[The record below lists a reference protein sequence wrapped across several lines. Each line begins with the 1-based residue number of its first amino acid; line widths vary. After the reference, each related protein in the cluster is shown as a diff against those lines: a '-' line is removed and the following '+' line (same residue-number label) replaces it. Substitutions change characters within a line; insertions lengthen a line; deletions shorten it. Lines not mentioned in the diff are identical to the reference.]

1 MYIVDHAVERVKKAI
16 DKFSEVIDGVPTH
29 DKLTLVHSEIEE
41 LHSIASQLDR
51 I

>member
-1 MYIVDHAVERVKKAI
+1 MRHAVERVKKAI
-16 DKFSEVIDGVPTH
+16 DKFSDVIDGVPTH

-41 LHSIASQLDR
+41 LHSIAAQLDR